1 MADGTIVIDTRI
13 DTSGAEKGARNVKR
27 EANGIAR
34 EFQRAGQS
42 SSSSF
47 NNAWNNIENDSRN
60 GSREVK
66 SELVSISG
74 LAKKCASVLAGVF
87 VIDKIKD
94 YGVSIAKAGIEYNG
108 LSEQAQVAWTTI
120 LGSNEAANK
129 MMEEI
134 TEYAAKTPFSKM
146 GVDQM
151 AKQLSNAGF
160 EGKALFDQLTKF
172 GNMGSAF
179 GIQEDSLKEMVR
191 QYAQVQQAQVA
202 YTEDLNIL
210 QDRGIPIYKALGE
223 VMGVPVSQVKK
234 LASEGKVT
242 ADVYNKA
249 VDSMAKK
256 TNGAMESQSKTFN
269 GLMSTMQDNFNIL
282 LGTMTKPLFDKMKED
297 LIALQPKIDKLTE
310 SAEIF
315 ASTLENGESAG
326 DGLLKAMNHL
336 FGEETTNKIVTITN
350 AIGACASSVAG
361 AVLAFKGLMIVQSVA
376 AAFQT
381 AKLNLALY
389 TMTAQGA
396 TIAQGVLNGSL
407 TWGETLVAL
416 LTGKIKLATVAQR
429 IWNVVMAANPI
440 GILIVAIGALI
451 GAFVYLWTTSEG
463 FRNFWI
469 GMWETIKEAC
479 ISAWNSISHF
489 FIETIPNAFKKVINF
504 FKEDWKEILLF
515 IVNPFAGAFALA
527 YKHCDGFRNFIDNLV
542 ESIKDFFVND
552 FEYIKNSI
560 VQWGSDTF
568 ESIKNWGTN
577 IKNFFSEKFYELSH
591 LLSEFVWIIF
601 YKLQNWGD
609 AVWAFFTET
618 IPSWIQSIAD
628 WFSELPHHIGYA
640 LGFVITK
647 LIMWGVQVIDFIATN
662 VPIWI
667 DNITNWF
674 AELPGRIWTWL
685 TDSLNKVKQWGIEMG
700 VQATQIAT
708 EFLINTGTWFS
719 QLPGRIWAY
728 ITDTL
733 NKVKAWGIEMGIK
746 AGQIAAEFLNNTIT
760 YFRELPGRIYNY
772 ISDVLNKIKQWGF
785 EMGVKA
791 GQIAAE
797 FLKNTIDYFS
807 KLPGRIWTWLS
818 DTISKVKAWGTDLW
832 NAGVDSAKQ
841 LVNSVVNTVEAIP
854 GKMRDIGRHIVE
866 GLWQGIINAKNWFMD
881 QVHGFFSGI
890 VDGAKAALGIHSPAR
905 KMIPVG
911 DYTVQGMEV
920 GIEKRMPSLQSNMK
934 EKLLNLTRE
943 MKAKVA
949 YESQSLGASI
959 VSRNTTE
966 IINKNNK
973 NDENN
978 PRKFILNIEN
988 KNYLDGEELA
998 GHTTQKVIEN
1008 IGESQDS
1015 YTISTG
1021 GDFCFA

>member
-1 MADGTIVIDTRI
+1 MITISDGTIIIDTKL
-13 DTSGAEKGARNVKR
+13 DNSGAEKGLRNIKSEAAKLAHEYKKAGMSSSDAWKKAWSEIERGSSKGTNKVK
-27 EANGIAR
+27 ADMSSIASIAR
-34 EFQRAGQS
+34 KTAT
-42 SSSSF
+42 
-47 NNAWNNIENDSRN
+47 I
-60 GSREVK
+60 
-66 SELVSISG
+66 
-74 LAKKCASVLAGVF
+74 LAGVF
-87 VIDKIKD
+87 IIDKIKD
-94 YGVSIAKAGIEYNG
+94 YTREIYKAGISYDA
-108 LSEQAQVAWTTI
+108 LSEQALVAWTTI
-120 LGSNEAANK
+120 LGSHSEAVK
-129 MMEEI
+129 MMEKI
-134 TEYAAKTPFSKM
+134 TDYAAETPFSKM
-146 GVDQM
+146 GVDTM
-151 AKQLSNAGF
+151 AKQLANADFKGQ
-160 EGKALFDQLTKF
+160 ALFDQLTKF
-172 GNMGSAF
+172 GDMGSAF

-210 QDRGIPIYKALGE
+210 QDRGIPIFKALGE

-242 ADVYNKA
+242 AEVYNKA
-249 VDSMAKK
+249 INSIAENTK
-256 TNGAMESQSKTFN
+256 GAMEGQSKTFN
-269 GLMSTMQDNFNIL
+269 GMM
-282 LGTMTKPLFDKMKED
+282 
-297 LIALQPKIDKLTE
+297 
-310 SAEIF
+310 
-315 ASTLENGESAG
+315 STLEDNLSILWGYLAQDWFEGIKSSLSSFLPKFEEFVKLVG
-326 DGLLKAMNHL
+326 TDGL
-336 FGEETTNKIVTITN
+336 
-350 AIGACASSVAG
+350 SG
-361 AVLAFKGLMIVQSVA
+361 AVSKTIPELSPLVEMLSNLGNIMHTVVIPALFKFGLWCSQHINIIA
-376 AAFQT
+376 ALVIT
-381 AKLNLALY
+381 LGTLNLV
-389 TMTAQGA
+389 
-396 TIAQGVLNGSL
+396 IKGVLATERIILFIQSFKKAIIAIKEFEIL
-407 TWGETLVAL
+407 T
-416 LTGKIKLATVAQR
+416 KLATAAQ
-429 IWNVVMAANPI
+429 WLFNAALSANPI
-440 GILIVAIGALI
+440 GLVIIGLVALI
-451 GAFVYLWTTSEG
+451 AGLVYLWNTSEG

-469 GMWETIKEAC
+469 NAWESIKNTCSIAIDG
-479 ISAWNSISHF
+479 ISKF
-489 FIETIPNAFKKVINF
+489 FTDTIPSAFDSLINSA
-504 FKEDWKEILLF
+504 K
-515 IVNPFAGAFALA
+515 AT
-527 YKHCDGFRNFIDNLV
+527 
-542 ESIKDFFVND
+542 KDFFVNG

-560 VQWGSDTF
+560 VQWGSDTL
-568 ESIKNWGTN
+568 EVIKNWGTN

-708 EFLINTGTWFS
+708 EFLINTGTWLS
-719 QLPGRIWAY
+719 QLPGRIWTY

-772 ISDVLNKIKQWGF
+772 ISDVLNKVKQWGYD
-785 EMGVKA
+785 MGVKA

-807 KLPGRIWTWLS
+807 KLPGRIWEWLVN
-818 DTISKVKAWGTDLW
+818 TVSKVRTWGVDLW

-841 LVNSVVNTVEAIP
+841 LVKSIIETVESIP
-854 GKMRDIGRHIVE
+854 GKMVDIGKRIVE
-866 GLWQGIINAKNWFMD
+866 GIWQGIINAKNWFMD

-934 EKLLNLTRE
+934 EKLLNLTRK

-966 IINKNNK
+966 IINKNNNN

-988 KNYLDGEELA
+988 KNYLDSEELA

-1021 GDFCFA
+1021 GDFSFA

>member
-1 MADGTIVIDTRI
+1 MKLLADGTVIIDTKL
-13 DTSGAEKGARNVKR
+13 DNSGIEKGTRNIKR
-27 EANGIAR
+27 EAAKLAHEYKKAGMSSSEAWKKAWSEIRRENSSGTEKVKRDMNSLAAIAR
-34 EFQRAGQS
+34 KTA
-42 SSSSF
+42 
-47 NNAWNNIENDSRN
+47 A
-60 GSREVK
+60 
-66 SELVSISG
+66 
-74 LAKKCASVLAGVF
+74 VLGGIYIV
-87 VIDKIKD
+87 DKIKD
-94 YGVSIAKAGIEYNG
+94 YTREIYKAGISYDA
-108 LSEQAQVAWTTI
+108 LSEQALVAWTTI
-120 LGSNEAANK
+120 LGSHSEAVK
-129 MMEEI
+129 MMEKI
-134 TEYAAKTPFSKM
+134 TDYAAETPFSKM
-146 GVDQM
+146 GVDTM
-151 AKQLSNAGF
+151 AKQLANADFKGQ
-160 EGKALFDQLTKF
+160 ALFDQLTKF
-172 GNMGSAF
+172 GDMGSAF

-210 QDRGIPIYKALGE
+210 QDRGIPIFKALGE

-249 VDSMAKK
+249 IDSIASHTK
-256 TNGAMESQSKTFN
+256 GAMEGQSQTFN
-269 GLMSTMQDNFNIL
+269 GMM
-282 LGTMTKPLFDKMKED
+282 
-297 LIALQPKIDKLTE
+297 
-310 SAEIF
+310 
-315 ASTLENGESAG
+315 STLEDNLSVLWGYLAQDWFEGIKGSLSSFLPKFEEFVKLVG
-326 DGLLKAMNHL
+326 TDGLSGAISKTIPELSPLVDMLSNIGNLLRTIVIPSL
-336 FGEETTNKIVTITN
+336 FKLGLWCSQHINVIATLVITL
-350 AIGACASSVAG
+350 G
-361 AVLAFKGLMIVQSVA
+361 
-376 AAFQT
+376 T
-381 AKLNLALY
+381 LNLAIKSVFAIERIILFIQSFKK
-389 TMTAQGA
+389 AILA
-396 TIAQGVLNGSL
+396 IKEFEIL
-407 TWGETLVAL
+407 T
-416 LTGKIKLATVAQR
+416 KLATAAQ
-429 IWNVVMAANPI
+429 WLFNAALSANPI
-440 GILIVAIGALI
+440 GLVVIGLVALI
-451 GAFVYLWTTSEG
+451 AGLAYLWNTSEG

-469 GMWETIKEAC
+469 NAWESIKNTCKVAVDG
-479 ISAWNSISHF
+479 ISKF
-489 FIETIPNAFKKVINF
+489 FTDTIPNAFKSLINSAKF
-504 FKEDWKEILLF
+504 T
-515 IVNPFAGAFALA
+515 
-527 YKHCDGFRNFIDNLV
+527 
-542 ESIKDFFVND
+542 KDFFVNG

-560 VQWGSDTF
+560 VQWGSDTL

-618 IPSWIQSIAD
+618 IPNWIQSIAD

-708 EFLINTGTWFS
+708 EFLINTGTWLS

-772 ISDVLNKIKQWGF
+772 ISDVLNKVKQWGYD
-785 EMGVKA
+785 MGVKA

-807 KLPGRIWTWLS
+807 KLPGRIWEWLVN
-818 DTISKVKAWGTDLW
+818 TISKVKAWGVDLW
-832 NAGVDSAKQ
+832 NAGVDSANQ
-841 LVNSVVNTVEAIP
+841 LVKSIIETVESIP
-854 GKMRDIGRHIVE
+854 GKMVDIGKRIVE
-866 GLWQGIINAKNWFMD
+866 GIWQGIINAKNWFMD

-920 GIEKRMPSLQSNMK
+920 GIEKRMPNLQSNMK
-934 EKLLNLTRE
+934 EKLMNLTRK

-966 IINKNNK
+966 IINKNNN
-973 NDENN
+973 NDETN
-978 PRKFILNIEN
+978 PRKFIFNVVN

-1021 GDFCFA
+1021 GDFSFA

>member
-1 MADGTIVIDTRI
+1 MADGTVIIDTKLDNKGI
-13 DTSGAEKGARNVKR
+13 DKGVGDIKKQAAKLAHEYKKAGMSSSDAWKKAWSEIRKENSSGTEKVKR
-27 EANGIAR
+27 DMNSLAAIAR
-34 EFQRAGQS
+34 KTA
-42 SSSSF
+42 
-47 NNAWNNIENDSRN
+47 A
-60 GSREVK
+60 
-66 SELVSISG
+66 
-74 LAKKCASVLAGVF
+74 VLGGIF
-87 VIDKIKD
+87 IIDKIKD
-94 YGVSIAKAGIEYNG
+94 YTREIYKAGISYDA
-108 LSEQAQVAWTTI
+108 LSEQALVAWTTI
-120 LGSNEAANK
+120 LGSHSEAVK
-129 MMEEI
+129 MMEKI
-134 TEYAAKTPFSKM
+134 TDYAAETPFSKM
-146 GVDQM
+146 GVDTM
-151 AKQLSNAGF
+151 AKQLANADFKGQ
-160 EGKALFDQLTKF
+160 ALFDQLTKF
-172 GNMGSAF
+172 GDMGSAF

-210 QDRGIPIYKALGE
+210 QDRGIPIFKALGE
-223 VMGVPVSQVKK
+223 VIGVPVSQVKK

-249 VDSMAKK
+249 IDSIASHTK
-256 TNGAMESQSKTFN
+256 GAMEGQSQTFN
-269 GLMSTMQDNFNIL
+269 GMM
-282 LGTMTKPLFDKMKED
+282 
-297 LIALQPKIDKLTE
+297 
-310 SAEIF
+310 
-315 ASTLENGESAG
+315 STLEDNLSVLWGYLAKDWFENIKGSLSSFLPKFEEFVKLVG
-326 DGLLKAMNHL
+326 TDGLSGAINKTIPELSPLVNLLSNIGNILQTVVLPMLIN
-336 FGEETTNKIVTITN
+336 FGIWVSEHIQPIAFLATI
-350 AIGACASSVAG
+350 AG
-361 AVLAFKGLMIVQSVA
+361 SLALAFKAYSIISSIIPMVQGLASVFGILEAKSLSTA
-376 AAFQT
+376 AAQWAT
-381 AKLNLALY
+381 NLAFLGFPG
-389 TMTAQGA
+389 TWL
-396 TIAQGVLNGSL
+396 IAG
-407 TWGETLVAL
+407 LVAL
-416 LTGKIKLATVAQR
+416 
-429 IWNVVMAANPI
+429 I
-440 GILIVAIGALI
+440 GV
-451 GAFVYLWTTSEG
+451 FVYFWTTSEE

-469 GMWETIKEAC
+469 GMWETVKEAC
-479 ISAWNSISHF
+479 SNAWNSISHF
-489 FIETIPNAFKKVINF
+489 FTETIPNAFKKIVNF

-515 IVNPFAGAFALA
+515 IVNPFVGAFALA
-527 YKHCDGFRNFIDNLV
+527 YKHCEGFRELV
-542 ESIKDFFVND
+542 NNIKDFFVNG

-560 VQWGSDTF
+560 VQWGSDTL

-708 EFLINTGTWFS
+708 EFLINTGTWLS
-719 QLPGRIWAY
+719 QLPGRIWTY

-772 ISDVLNKIKQWGF
+772 ISDVLNKVKQWGYD
-785 EMGVKA
+785 MGVKA

-807 KLPGRIWTWLS
+807 KLPGRIWEWLVN
-818 DTISKVKAWGTDLW
+818 TVSKVRTWGVDLW

-841 LVNSVVNTVEAIP
+841 LVKSIIETVESIP
-854 GKMRDIGRHIVE
+854 SKMVDIGKRIVE
-866 GLWQGIINAKNWFMD
+866 GIWQGIINAKNWFMD

-911 DYTVQGMEV
+911 DYSVQGVEV
-920 GIEKRMPSLQSNMK
+920 GIAKRMPTLQNNMK
-934 EKLLNLTRE
+934 EKLMDLTRK

-949 YESQSLGASI
+949 YESQSLGATV
-959 VSRNTTE
+959 VSRSSTE
-966 IINKNNK
+966 IINKNN
-973 NDENN
+973 NDPENN
-978 PRKFILNIEN
+978 QRKFILNIEN

-1021 GDFCFA
+1021 GDFSFA